1 MTWNVSNSGTK
12 EEVKAAV
19 TKKVVDFHQHPRVA
33 EALCLLIDEQAG
45 PKVSISGSGSFTS
58 CSLSLSSFT

>member
-19 TKKVVDFHQHPRVA
+19 TEKVVGFHAHPAVA
-33 EALCLLIDEQAG
+33 EAICKLVDDQKG
-45 PKVSISGSGSFTS
+45 PKVSVSGSGSDTS